1 MADKALIKLKQGDR
15 VTTIL
20 KAMSISGEDDDFQ
33 DIEVDE
39 FTLGETVA
47 FEDIDMGD
55 GTFMFLFEMTD
66 IQNNTATSKIVF
78 FTIKD
83 NKISVSDYLE

>member
-1 MADKALIKLKQGDR
+1 MADKALIKLKRGDR

-66 IQNNTATSKIVF
+66 VQNNSATSQIV
-78 FTIKD
+78 TIDVKD
-83 NKISVSDYLE
+83 GEGRYEALTD